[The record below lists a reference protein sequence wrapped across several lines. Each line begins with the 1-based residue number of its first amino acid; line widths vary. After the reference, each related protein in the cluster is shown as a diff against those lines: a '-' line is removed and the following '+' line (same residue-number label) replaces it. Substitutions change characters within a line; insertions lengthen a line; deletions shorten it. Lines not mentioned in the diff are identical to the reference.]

1 MRIEVDEYAESL
13 YSISLL
19 FHGLERNSSNAETFD
34 AEKKMKKFLKVL
46 LVFAVAFVGGFAG
59 SYAYGQYTGKQEAAV
74 TTAESESANQPVSY
88 VVKESSDLKSAI
100 KKAYG
105 TVVEIQVKSTSTN
118 VFYGES
124 SSIGL
129 GSGVIV
135 SEDGYII
142 TNNHVVQN
150 SDEITVKTQDG
161 TEYSAE
167 LIGTDVKTDLAVI
180 KIEASGL
187 EYAKLADSDK
197 VEIGD
202 DAIVIGNPLGEGI
215 SVSNGIISA
224 KDRQVT
230 VRKQTMY
237 LLQTNAAVNEGNS
250 GGGLFDINGD
260 LIGIVN
266 AKSASNI
273 LTGSVEGL
281 GYAIPSNTVQ
291 KIAKELVENGYVKD
305 RATMGV
311 MLSDLEQST
320 SEFEKGVYV
329 TGVVEGSAAE
339 KAGLQMYDRIVEFDG
354 TAVSTYTEIN
364 RLILKYEVGDTVTLK
379 IVREGKEIT
388 ATLKLQEATNLN

>member
-1 MRIEVDEYAESL
+1 
-13 YSISLL
+13 
-19 FHGLERNSSNAETFD
+19 
-34 AEKKMKKFLKVL
+34 MKKFLKVL

-59 SYAYGQYTGKQEAAV
+59 SYAYGQYAGKQETAV
-74 TTAESESANQPVSY
+74 TPAESDSATQPVNHI
-88 VVKESSDLKSAI
+88 VKESSDLKSAI

-118 VFYGES
+118 IFYGES
-124 SSIGL
+124 SSISL

-142 TNNHVVQN
+142 TNNHVVQ
-150 SDEITVKTQDG
+150 SADEITVKTQDG

-167 LIGTDVKTDLAVI
+167 VIGTDVKTDLAVI

-230 VRKQTMY
+230 VRKQTMN
-237 LLQTNAAVNEGNS
+237 LQTNAAVNEGNS

-320 SEFEKGVYV
+320 AEYEKGVYV

-364 RLILKYEVGDTVTLK
+364 RLILNYEVGDTVTLK